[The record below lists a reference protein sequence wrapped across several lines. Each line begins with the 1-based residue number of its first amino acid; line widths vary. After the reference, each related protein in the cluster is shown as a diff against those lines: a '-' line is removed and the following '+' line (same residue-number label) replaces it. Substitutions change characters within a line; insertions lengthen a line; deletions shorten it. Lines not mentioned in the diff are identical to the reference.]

1 MANLFSSTLAPCPS
15 QVIVQAV
22 PDARGVVA
30 VTTHPGAVA
39 DALTAEWAGL
49 SLESLLPGALVNA
62 RVRRVQGD
70 GLLVTFLTFFH
81 GETRAAGERGKG
93 VDMPRTEYLDITC
106 YYRRCL
112 RHALTAMCECAK
124 RLS

>member
-1 MANLFSSTLAPCPS
+1 MAAERHTCLPGFWIPKHASGCRPDHRLLPHLPTP
-15 QVIVQAV
+15 QVVVQSI

-39 DALTAEWAGL
+39 DALTGEFPGL
-49 SLESLLPGALVNA
+49 SLESLLPGSLVNA

-81 GETRAAGERGKG
+81 GARRLQAC
-93 VDMPRTEYLDITC
+93 TE
-106 YYRRCL
+106 
-112 RHALTAMCECAK
+112 
-124 RLS
+124 

>member
-1 MANLFSSTLAPCPS
+1 MQSP
-15 QVIVQAV
+15 

-70 GLLVTFLTFFH
+70 GLLVTFLSFFH
-81 GETRAAGERGKG
+81 GACMVGCVSWVWFCIA
-93 VDMPRTEYLDITC
+93 
-106 YYRRCL
+106 CL
-112 RHALTAMCECAK
+112 KM
-124 RLS
+124 